1 MLHLGQSLHKRKR
14 ATTIAIAAGVAAAVS
29 LAAFGLTSNP
39 ASFASVN
46 NAFSAVFDWTS
57 RVFVMLSEAANSVV
71 ASIQN
76 MLGQQ

>member
-1 MLHLGQSLHKRKR
+1 MLHLGQTLHKRKR
-14 ATTIAIAAGVAAAVS
+14 ITTIAIAAGVAAAVS

-46 NAFSAVFDWTS
+46 DAFSAVFDWAS
-57 RVFVMLSEAANSVV
+57 RVFVMLSEAANSAV